1 MYSMLPMFKED
12 SEEYRELQKR
22 IKIMR
27 MFQGNAI
34 DKTKGISYSPP
45 PRAWSKKQRYL
56 DVPEGATD
64 EQIKE
69 IQEKNERIK
78 FENRICCDKKAY
90 FFGYVYPHKRA
101 EYNKSLDVIDINCQA
116 KFDMDFIE
124 LMEKPNKTQDE
135 KRFIYNNQKYL
146 FLRWTNSSMNALCR
160 YIENIERSFRL
171 NRRIYNFD
179 YRCLMTCDP
188 SELDK
193 SKIKRCYQIVRD
205 YDIRYRKFARDSY
218 FYRIMDGNNY
228 NDAEEDI
235 RTRFS
240 RWNEDFEQN
249 ISAICP
255 DEEIANYM
263 VYVYYGM
270 GANFEKGNLW
280 SVFGNYVAENVRKTA
295 THKYRFQESENGVT
309 YLNKKLELIDECG

>member
-1 MYSMLPMFKED
+1 
-12 SEEYRELQKR
+12 
-22 IKIMR
+22 
-27 MFQGNAI
+27 
-34 DKTKGISYSPP
+34 
-45 PRAWSKKQRYL
+45 
-56 DVPEGATD
+56 
-64 EQIKE
+64 
-69 IQEKNERIK
+69 
-78 FENRICCDKKAY
+78 
-90 FFGYVYPHKRA
+90 
-101 EYNKSLDVIDINCQA
+101 
-116 KFDMDFIE
+116 
-124 LMEKPNKTQDE
+124 
-135 KRFIYNNQKYL
+135 
-146 FLRWTNSSMNALCR
+146 
-160 YIENIERSFRL
+160 
-171 NRRIYNFD
+171 
-179 YRCLMTCDP
+179 
-188 SELDK
+188 
-193 SKIKRCYQIVRD
+193 
-205 YDIRYRKFARDSY
+205 
-218 FYRIMDGNNY
+218 MDGNNY